1 MYFGY
6 LPFLSPGLNTV
17 GGMNLFPP
25 YRSVLR
31 AVQALFAPRYR
42 RFYSVEIV
50 NMMFLLGALP
60 LLVGC
65 QGVSTGA
72 SGNSGPQLSVT
83 PATLAWGSVV
93 AGSSATASGMLSAS
107 GGSVTLTGATS
118 NSTTFTVGGLSLPT
132 TVAAGQSVPF
142 SVTFSPH
149 VAGSAS
155 ATLTFTSNAQPSS
168 ITQALSGNGTVAGT
182 HSVNLSWNPS
192 NSPGISGYNVYRA
205 AYSGSCGSFNRINA
219 LVNTGTL
226 YTDAAVANGGS
237 YCYAATTI
245 DSSNQESG
253 YSNIVSNVQ
262 VPAQ

>member
-1 MYFGY
+1 
-6 LPFLSPGLNTV
+6 
-17 GGMNLFPP
+17 
-25 YRSVLR
+25 
-31 AVQALFAPRYR
+31 
-42 RFYSVEIV
+42 
-50 NMMFLLGALP
+50 
-60 LLVGC
+60 
-65 QGVSTGA
+65 VS
-72 SGNSGPQLSVT
+72 
-83 PATLAWGSVV
+83 
-93 AGSSATASGMLSAS
+93 
-107 GGSVTLTGATS
+107 
-118 NSTTFTVGGLSLPT
+118 
-132 TVAAGQSVPF
+132 PF
-142 SVTFSPH
+142 SVTFSPQ

-155 ATLTFTSNAQPSS
+155 APLTFTSNAQPSS
-168 ITQALSGNGTVAGT
+168 ITQALSGNGTAAGT